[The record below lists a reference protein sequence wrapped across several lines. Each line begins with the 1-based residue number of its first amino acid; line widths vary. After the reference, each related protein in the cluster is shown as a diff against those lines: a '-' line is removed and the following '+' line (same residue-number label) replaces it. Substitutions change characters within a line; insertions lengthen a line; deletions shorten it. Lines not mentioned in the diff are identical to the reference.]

1 MHWSNGQHSARA
13 IFRIPTHGTSA
24 HHSRAATLPVSDSF
38 SSAHRAA
45 ASSTQ
50 NSAEASRWY
59 PVPKHHATL
68 GWFPGRWPV
77 HVERL
82 TKWPVIALATG
93 RISFVRRMNILL
105 GDQLYHR
112 CHNHLET
119 DISVFWIGHSGAEC
133 HHMYRSVA
141 TAFPSTAVAP
151 PVTPLL
157 TIVSQKKIRGLET
170 GFLTKTRFLQ
180 PETLSEHL

>member
-1 MHWSNGQHSARA
+1 M
-13 IFRIPTHGTSA
+13 
-24 HHSRAATLPVSDSF
+24 VSSF
-38 SSAHRAA
+38 QSPRYS
-45 ASSTQ
+45 
-50 NSAEASRWY
+50 WV
-59 PVPKHHATL
+59 VPR
-68 GWFPGRWPV
+68 PCRWPV

-157 TIVSQKKIRGLET
+157 TIVSQKKIRGFCSLKHYLNIYT
-170 GFLTKTRFLQ
+170 FYTACYLFLSAS
-180 PETLSEHL
+180 LSASLLASLLTTIVTNP